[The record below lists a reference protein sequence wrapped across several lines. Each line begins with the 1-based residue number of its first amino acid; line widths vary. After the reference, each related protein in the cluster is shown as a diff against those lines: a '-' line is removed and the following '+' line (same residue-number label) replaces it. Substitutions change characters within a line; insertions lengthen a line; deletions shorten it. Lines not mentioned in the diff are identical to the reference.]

1 MTEGACRGKLLFLVL
16 LVFSAGCM
24 SGRRRLVSPG
34 LLYTNTIRPHSTNF
48 RNTSV
53 GTKSCVLNEYKL
65 KEPVTGYD
73 VSAEW
78 STKTI
83 IAAAKEAGITNIA
96 YTEMH
101 TLSILGIYR
110 QKSLIIHGD

>member
-1 MTEGACRGKLLFLVL
+1 MIEVARIGKLLVLVL
-16 LVFSAGCM
+16 LVSGAGCM
-24 SGRRRLVSPG
+24 RSRRFVNPG

-48 RNTSV
+48 RNTSA
-53 GTKSCVLNEYKL
+53 GTKRCVLNEYKL

-73 VSAEW
+73 ISAEW
-78 STKTI
+78 STETI

-101 TLSILGIYR
+101 TFSILGVYR
-110 QKSLIIHGD
+110 RKRLIIHGD